1 MPCWSYSLLYRCL
14 LTLIRWR
21 IGQVQGDNPIALG
34 MTFIRSLDFS
44 LQLSEELA
52 TEDSS
57 KWTSV
62 PSISVFR
69 KGFILSQQKKQQLL
83 NNVRDGAKTA
93 LDRYQKFALKTRN
106 LLEYVLL
113 FVPSEAKKMKA
124 STCQS
129 LCKISWSLSS
139 GATDYF
145 YDWKR
150 ADDESA
156 SRLYEPI
163 ELYREFLENEA
174 IQRKYGVACSDYSS
188 CYRVLRGGVWQPVS
202 TLLSFDFGQ
211 MRAKWMHL
219 DLDCLL

>member
-1 MPCWSYSLLYRCL
+1 MWKCAGKSSSKRSNSENLAGQPNFSACAAVVDHVDSVISLLKEYVGERPAVL
-14 LTLIRWR
+14 LQMIDYKKESNSYIGDALLELLPAVSLLANLDKM

-69 KGFILSQQKKQQLL
+69 KGFILSQQQKQQLL

-113 FVPSEAKKMKA
+113 LVPSEAKKMKA

-129 LCKISWSLSS
+129 LCKIS
-139 GATDYF
+139 
-145 YDWKR
+145 
-150 ADDESA
+150 
-156 SRLYEPI
+156 
-163 ELYREFLENEA
+163 
-174 IQRKYGVACSDYSS
+174 
-188 CYRVLRGGVWQPVS
+188 
-202 TLLSFDFGQ
+202 
-211 MRAKWMHL
+211 
-219 DLDCLL
+219 

>member
-1 MPCWSYSLLYRCL
+1 MPCWSYWLLYRCL

-34 MTFIRSLDFS
+34 MTFIRSLHFS
-44 LQLSEELA
+44 LQLIEELA

-62 PSISVFR
+62 LSIPVFR
-69 KGFILSQQKKQQLL
+69 KGSFLPQQQKQQLL

-124 STCQS
+124 STLQS
-129 LCKISWSLSS
+129 PAKFRDLFRQAQRTTFMIGNEL
-139 GATDYF
+139 TMNQ
-145 YDWKR
+145 R
-150 ADDESA
+150 ADYMNPLNCIGSFWRTKQFKG
-156 SRLYEPI
+156 SM
-163 ELYREFLENEA
+163 
-174 IQRKYGVACSDYSS
+174 
-188 CYRVLRGGVWQPVS
+188 VLPALTILAATG
-202 TLLSFDFGQ
+202 
-211 MRAKWMHL
+211 
-219 DLDCLL
+219 C